1 MTDTRPLPIP
11 AEVLQRSAEVI
22 KCLGHPMRL
31 RLLELLEHGERSVS
45 DLVDGTCATQSAV
58 SQQLSILRGHGVVD
72 ARRDGPFV
80 YYHIVRDEVRH
91 ILHCIRACNCIAD
104 GTEPSPSSATH

>member
-1 MTDTRPLPIP
+1 MTPTPLPIP
-11 AEVLQRSAEVI
+11 ADVLQRSAIVI

-31 RLLELLEHGERSVS
+31 RLLELLEHGEKTVS
-45 DLVDGTCATQSAV
+45 DLVDGTCAAQSAV

-80 YYHIVRDEVRH
+80 YYHITRDEVRH
-91 ILHCIRACNCIAD
+91 ILHCIRACNCDTDATAPVAD
-104 GTEPSPSSATH
+104 AATH